1 VYSPVDNPME
11 VLSPKVDNVDF
22 HQSDQGLSGDVAGL
36 LGVTSIITSD
46 LEIDNKDAHS
56 PMPLT
61 SGQKSESE
69 GNVGDEMLGFS
80 ASQPLASLSGTPS
93 LIRSHRFLFHIEIVY
108 MNVAGRSVIA
118 SPPKWLPLVEV
129 LTSSCTH
136 QEGTKVSLSH
146 TSPNL
151 QATKAKSIK

>member
-1 VYSPVDNPME
+1 MFQTGESAGNGSKDGNGTSIHGLDFMKTRQVIC
-11 VLSPKVDNVDF
+11 KV
-22 HQSDQGLSGDVAGL
+22 VAG
-36 LGVTSIITSD
+36 
-46 LEIDNKDAHS
+46 NAA
-56 PMPLT
+56 
-61 SGQKSESE
+61 GQKSESE